1 MRLSIKV
8 AVLSTILAVDLAIFL
23 FFPTYLSD
31 IYDKIFQTLPWAYNL
46 EFAIILIAGLIIAII
61 VSILLVRTIMKSLFE
76 SIQKENDNE

>member
-1 MRLSIKV
+1 LQLSIKV
-8 AVLSTILAVDLAIFL
+8 AALSTILAVDLAIFL
-23 FFPTYLSD
+23 FLPTYLSD

-61 VSILLVRTIMKSLFE
+61 VSILLVRTIMKSLFK